1 MNPGKW
7 IVVSFILFAI
17 FIGTLV
23 TVCVRQD
30 ISLVSENYYK
40 EELVYQDQIQRLN
53 NTELLVEKPAIKV
66 VDQMLQIEFNQ
77 SDKVENG
84 ALNLFCPANE
94 KMDRKFLV
102 EPSGKGVQSVELGL
116 LQKGMYRARLSWTMN
131 GKEFYME
138 EVINI

>member
-7 IVVSFILFAI
+7 IVVVFILFAI

-30 ISLVSENYYK
+30 ISLVSTSYYK
-40 EELVYQDQIQRLN
+40 EELAYQDQIQRLN
-53 NTELLVEKPAIKV
+53 NTELLNRKPVIKV
-66 VDQMLQIEFNQ
+66 AERTLQIEFNQ
-77 SDKVENG
+77 TDRVESG
-84 ALNLFCPANE
+84 RLDLFCPANE

-102 EPSGKGVQSVELGL
+102 ESSDNVQSFELGVI
-116 LQKGMYRARLSWTMN
+116 QKGMYRARLSWKMN
-131 GKEFYME
+131 GKEFYLE